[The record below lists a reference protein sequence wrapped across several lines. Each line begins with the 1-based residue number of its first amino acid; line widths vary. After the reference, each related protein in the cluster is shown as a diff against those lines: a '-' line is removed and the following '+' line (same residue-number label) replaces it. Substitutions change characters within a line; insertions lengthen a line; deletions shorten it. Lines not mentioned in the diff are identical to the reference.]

1 MAHYVM
7 QGRIQ
12 KFLYGGANPKGSICQ
27 LIIWP
32 NFLENCK
39 QMKKLDLR
47 SSQIHQCH
55 GNCIAF
61 LKIKIILC
69 WVFFCNRFGV
79 GFRKILDI
87 GDSQFRWDL
96 PLSMETSRTCDVNL
110 DFLAMPMTKNYCS
123 LESLRITYF
132 PSSCVVFNV

>member
-1 MAHYVM
+1 M
-7 QGRIQ
+7 QWRIR
-12 KFLYGGANPKGSICQ
+12 KFLYGGANPKGSIRQ
-27 LIIWP
+27 PIIWP

-55 GNCIAF
+55 GNYIAF
-61 LKIKIILC
+61 LKIKIILIILIIIL
-69 WVFFCNRFGV
+69 FRNRFGV
-79 GFRKILDI
+79 CFRKILDI

-96 PLSMETSRTCDVNL
+96 PLNMETSRTCDVNL